1 MAESAAASAAAEP
14 DWLTERRRDGAALAT
29 ELGLPSQKAKGWEF
43 TDLTEL
49 VEEDFE
55 VPGEADPAAREQA
68 DAVLNIPDA
77 GPRVVQI
84 DQTMLDGTAPERGGA
99 KPSEPV
105 VTTLARAA
113 EVYPEL
119 VRERLGTLV
128 ASNDPFVARND
139 AAWRGGAFVYV
150 PAGKHL
156 EDPVQIEA
164 IHDADRAALGFRT
177 LIVLEESAQAEVWEQ
192 WLATDHDRAGLFNTV
207 TEIWVG
213 PGANLRY
220 VSAQGLGESSWVFAT
235 QRAEVERDASFD
247 WVALGFGSSRGK
259 VRMET
264 RLSGPGSSA
273 RVTGA
278 YAGNGSQHLDF
289 DTTQEHAA
297 PNTTSDLAFRGVL
310 EESATAV
317 WRGMIRVDP
326 GAQQTDAFQESRN
339 LLLSKSAHADAIPG
353 LEIEAN
359 DVRCTHAA
367 AVAQI
372 DAEQLHYLRSHGLAD
387 EQAKRLI
394 IEGFLEALVER
405 LDEGPVRA
413 AVSVA
418 LERRLG
424 EILGERQVQPA

>member
-1 MAESAAASAAAEP
+1 MADAAAAP
-14 DWLTERRRDGAALAT
+14 P
-29 ELGLPSQKAKGWEF
+29 LPTQKTRGWEF
-43 TDLTEL
+43 TDLSGLEL
-49 VEEDFE
+49 DAYTAATDGD
-55 VPGEADPAAREQA
+55 PEARSRA
-68 DAVLNIPDA
+68 DGVLNLPEGSDHLVVQVDGAVLE
-77 GPRVVQI
+77 GGSVEVEG
-84 DQTMLDGTAPERGGA
+84 DGRPH
-99 KPSEPV
+99 EP
-105 VTTLARAA
+105 
-113 EVYPEL
+113 
-119 VRERLGTLV
+119 LV
-128 ASNDPFVARND
+128 ASLESSLERFPHLREMLGSLAPSDDPFVARND
-139 AAWRGGAFVYV
+139 GAWQGGALVYV
-150 PAGKHL
+150 PRGKRL
-156 EDPVQIEA
+156 EAPAQIAAVQ
-164 IHDADRAALGFRT
+164 DAEGAAVSFRT
-177 LIVLEESAQAEVWEQ
+177 LIVLEEGAEAEVWEQ
-192 WLATDHDRAGLFNTV
+192 WLSTDSDPDSLFNTV

-220 VSAQGLGESSWVFAT
+220 VTAQGLSRRGWVFGT
-235 QRAEVERDASFD
+235 QRAEVERDANLD

-264 RLSGPGSSA
+264 RLAGPGSSA

-326 GAQQTDAFQESRN
+326 GAQQTDAYQENRN

-405 LDEGPVRA
+405 LEEGPVKA

>member
-1 MAESAAASAAAEP
+1 MAEPTAAAAAVEP
-14 DWLTERRRDGAALAT
+14 EWLIERRRSGLALAE
-29 ELGLPSQKAKGWEF
+29 ELGLPTAKTRGWEF
-43 TDLTEL
+43 TDLAEL
-49 VEEDFE
+49 IEEDFRT
-55 VPGEADPAAREQA
+55 PNGADPEARSRA
-68 DAVLNIPDA
+68 DAVLNAPEA
-77 GPRVVQI
+77 AERVVQVDSTPI
-84 DQTMLDGTAPERGGA
+84 EAP
-99 KPSEPV
+99 
-105 VTTLARAA
+105 AA
-113 EVYPEL
+113 EASGERPTEPLVTSLANAAELYPAL
-119 VRERLGTLV
+119 LAERLGSL
-128 ASNDPFVARND
+128 AARDDPFVARND

-150 PAGKHL
+150 PKGKRL
-156 EDPVQIEA
+156 ETPAQIA
-164 IHDADRAALGFRT
+164 AVHDADRAALGFRS
-177 LIVLEESAQAEVWEQ
+177 LIMLEEGAEAEVWEQ
-192 WLATDHDRAGLFNTV
+192 WLGTDEERAGLFNTV
-207 TEIWVG
+207 TEIFVG
-213 PGANLRY
+213 PAANLRY
-220 VSAQGLGESSWVFAT
+220 VSAQGLGRRSWVFAT
-235 QRAEVERDASFD
+235 QRAEVERDATLD
-247 WVALGFGSSRGK
+247 WVALGFGSARGK

-264 RLSGPGSSA
+264 RLAGPGSSA

-278 YAGNGSQHLDF
+278 YAGDGEQHLDF

-310 EESATAV
+310 DDSATAV

-372 DAEQLHYLRSHGLAD
+372 DAEQLHYLRSHGISPA
-387 EQAKRLI
+387 EAKRLI

-405 LDEGPVRA
+405 LHPGPVKA

-424 EILGERQVQPA
+424 EILGEREV

>member
-1 MAESAAASAAAEP
+1 LAESAAAQAAAEP

-68 DAVLNIPDA
+68 DAVLNIPDE
-77 GPRVVQI
+77 GLRVIQV
-84 DQTMLDGTAPERGGA
+84 DQTMLDGAAPEAGGA
-99 KPSEPV
+99 KPTEPV
-105 VTTLARAA
+105 VTSLARAA
-113 EVYPEL
+113 ELYPEL
-119 VRERLGTLV
+119 VRERLGSLV
-128 ASNDPFVARND
+128 ATNDPFVARND

-150 PAGKHL
+150 PAGRVL
-156 EDPVQIEA
+156 EAPVQIEA
-164 IHDADRAALGFRT
+164 IHDAERAALGFRT
-177 LIVLEESAQAEVWEQ
+177 LIVVEESAQAEVWEQ
-192 WLATDHDRAGLFNTV
+192 WLATDQERAGLFNTV

-220 VSAQGLGESSWVFAT
+220 VTAQGLGENSWVFAT

-264 RLSGPGSSA
+264 HLDGPGSSA

-372 DAEQLHYLRSHGLAD
+372 DAEQLHYLRAHGLSD
-387 EQAKRLI
+387 EEAKRLI

-413 AVSVA
+413 AISVA

-424 EILGERQVQPA
+424 EILGERQVQPV

>member
-1 MAESAAASAAAEP
+1 MAESAAAQAAAEP

-49 VEEDFE
+49 IEEDLE
-55 VPGEADPAAREQA
+55 VPGEADPAARELA
-68 DAVLNIPDA
+68 DAVLNIPEQ

-84 DQTMLDGTAPERGGA
+84 DQTMIDGSVPADAGA
-99 KPSEPV
+99 MPSEPV

-113 EVYPEL
+113 ELFPEL
-119 VRERLGTLV
+119 VRERLGSLV
-128 ASNDPFVARND
+128 PSDDPFVARND

-150 PAGKHL
+150 PAGQAL
-156 EDPVQIEA
+156 EAPAQIEA

-177 LIVLEESAQAEVWEQ
+177 LILLEEGAQAEVWEQ
-192 WLATDHDRAGLFNTV
+192 WLATDSERAGLFNTV
-207 TEIWVG
+207 SEVWIG

-220 VSAQGLGESSWVFAT
+220 VTAQGLGRESWVFAT

-264 RLSGPGSSA
+264 RLSGQGSSA

-372 DAEQLHYLRSHGLAD
+372 DAEQLHYLRSHGLA
-387 EQAKRLI
+387 EEEAKRLI

-405 LDEGPVRA
+405 LGEGPVRA

-424 EILGERQVQPA
+424 EILGERQVAAA

>member
-1 MAESAAASAAAEP
+1 LADAGAAPPLPTQKTRGWEFSDLSELDLDAYSPAPAAEP
-14 DWLTERRRDGAALAT
+14 EARSRADG
-29 ELGLPSQKAKGWEF
+29 
-43 TDLTEL
+43 
-49 VEEDFE
+49 
-55 VPGEADPAAREQA
+55 
-68 DAVLNIPDA
+68 VLNPPEGADHL
-77 GPRVVQI
+77 VVQV
-84 DQTMLDGTAPERGGA
+84 DGTVLEG
-99 KPSEPV
+99 SEIE
-105 VTTLARAA
+105 A
-113 EVYPEL
+113 EGDGRPHEP
-119 VRERLGTLV
+119 LV
-128 ASNDPFVARND
+128 ASLDAALERFPHLREMLGSLAPEDDPFVARNRD
-139 AAWRGGAFVYV
+139 AWSGGALVYV
-150 PAGKHL
+150 PRGKRL
-156 EDPVQIEA
+156 EMPALIAAVQ
-164 IHDADRAALGFRT
+164 DADASALSFRT
-177 LIVLEESAQAEVWEQ
+177 LIVLEEGAQAEVWEQ
-192 WLATDHDRAGLFNTV
+192 WLTTDSKPESLFNTV

-220 VSAQGLGESSWVFAT
+220 VTAQGLSDRSWVFGT
-235 QRAEVERDASFD
+235 QRAEVERDANFD
-247 WVALGFGSSRGK
+247 WVALGFGSARGK

-264 RLSGPGSSA
+264 RLAGQGSNA

-278 YAGNGSQHLDF
+278 YAGNGTQHLDF

-297 PNTTSDLAFRGVL
+297 ENTTSDLAFRGVL

-339 LLLSKSAHADAIPG
+339 LLLSKQAHADAIPG

-387 EQAKRLI
+387 EEAKRLI

-405 LDEGPVRA
+405 LEDGPVKA